1 MPCVRSSTVQGAGSS
16 QRRVPSEIGIHA
28 AGSPSTESCST
39 LGMKESQCW
48 SCRVEPDMGA
58 MLCESMNA
66 KFKSKELYRGVQKPG
81 SVVALGAE
89 KSQRRGFRSAVCVA
103 S

>member
-1 MPCVRSSTVQGAGSS
+1 MQCVHSSTVQGAGSS
-16 QRRVPSEIGIHA
+16 QRHVPSKTGIHA

-48 SCRVEPDMGA
+48 SCRVESDTGA

-66 KFKSKELYRGVQKPG
+66 KSKSKELYRGVQKPG
-81 SVVALGAE
+81 LVIALGAE
-89 KSQRRGFRSAVCVA
+89 KSQNRGFRSAVCVA